1 MADDLATAARAY
13 QQGQATM
20 SSAQAEAERMVTE
33 ARGEIVAARSRLAEA
48 IIEAARSGMRQ
59 VDIVRATGY
68 TRERIRQILRAGG
81 VEAD

>member
-1 MADDLATAARAY
+1 MADDLATAAQAY
-13 QQGQATM
+13 QQAQATM

-48 IIEAARSGMRQ
+48 IVEAARSGMRQ

-68 TRERIRQILRAGG
+68 TRERVRQILRAGG
-81 VEAD
+81 VEAG

>member
-1 MADDLATAARAY
+1 MADDLTAAVRAY
-13 QQGQATM
+13 EEARAALTG
-20 SSAQAEAERMVTE
+20 AQAEADR
-33 ARGEIVAARSRLAEA
+33 IVAEAKDEIATARSRLAEA
-48 IIEAARSGMRQ
+48 IVEAARSGTRQ